1 MMKPLN
7 LKLLTLAKDYLP
19 DKLNHDLN
27 NVWGVN
33 PKEVEYQSVAGLVS
47 QLETIKGIS
56 KGIYRLLDGC
66 FFNFT
71 IPQISNEFDC
81 LWISEE
87 SIINIE
93 LKSDAPKKEDKIRN
107 QLIKNRHFLQPLNR
121 TAVLFS
127 FIASTNQCYR
137 LDEEGNL
144 LLTNIDEIAF
154 ALGKVHEEALFRGDI
169 ESLFLPE
176 NYLVSPFNST
186 EKFLGRR
193 YFLTSQQEE
202 IKDIIL
208 KDIES
213 EAGPG
218 FYGITGGPGSGK
230 TLLIYDIASSL
241 MNKGKKVVI
250 GQSGGIND
258 GQKLLKES
266 GWSIYPT
273 QAIVAIS
280 HLDIDNEWSR
290 AVREADVFIIDE
302 AQRSPHV
309 DLIAKEAIENGR
321 KCIFAIDSKQ
331 CLKVEEIEYANEL
344 RIKKLVGPRH
354 YFPLKS
360 KIRSNHAIYDFVN
373 ALFDK
378 GYCIN
383 KSIGDNIELSYC
395 RTISEVLS
403 VFSLLQ
409 DRGYKICKFTPNHP
423 AHNRNDYEKWFPLDC
438 PSAHNVIG
446 QEFDFVACLISPN
459 ITYKSNRLVSNS
471 EYYYIEDRM
480 LYQIMSRARKGIHV
494 VVFNNPTMMERCL
507 AIITSDPSQNS

>member
-1 MMKPLN
+1 MKPLN

-33 PKEVEYQSVAGLVS
+33 PKEVEYQSVASLVS

-56 KGIYRLLDGC
+56 GRIYRLLDGC

-81 LWISEE
+81 LWIGEK

-93 LKSDAPKKEDKIRN
+93 LKSDTPKKEDKIRN
-107 QLIKNRHFLQPLNR
+107 QLIKNRHFLHPLNKTFELFCF
-121 TAVLFS
+121 TA
-127 FIASTNQCYR
+127 ATKQCYR

-144 LLTNIDEIAF
+144 LSTTIDEIAF
-154 ALGKVHEEALFRGDI
+154 ALERVHEEEIFRGDI
-169 ESLFLPE
+169 ETLFSPE
-176 NYLVSPFNST
+176 IYLVSPFNST
-186 EKFLGRR
+186 EEFLSRH

-202 IKDIIL
+202 IKDLIL
-208 KDIES
+208 SDIES
-213 EAGPG
+213 KAGSG

-230 TLLIYDIASSL
+230 TLLIYDIASTL
-241 MNKGKKVVI
+241 MDKGKKVVI

-258 GQKLLKES
+258 GQRLLKER
-266 GWSIYPT
+266 GWSIFQT
-273 QAIVAIS
+273 QGLFTFS
-280 HLDIDNEWSR
+280 RLDSDNEWSR
-290 AVREADVFIIDE
+290 AVREADIYIIDE

-309 DLIAKEAIENGR
+309 DMIAEETIKNGR
-321 KCIFAIDSKQ
+321 KCIFSIDSKQ
-331 CLKVEEIEYANEL
+331 CLKNEEIEYANEL
-344 RIKKLVGPRH
+344 RIRKLVGVGH
-354 YFPLKS
+354 YFSLRS
-360 KIRSNHAIYDFVN
+360 KIRSNHAIYDFIN

-395 RTISEVLS
+395 STVSEVLS

-409 DRGYKICKFTPNHP
+409 NRGFKICKFTPNHP
-423 AHNRNDYEKWFPLDC
+423 AHSRNDYEEWFPTDC

-446 QEFDFVACLISPN
+446 QEFDYVACLISPN
-459 ITYKSNRLVSNS
+459 ITYKSNKLVSVS

-494 VVFNNPTMMERCL
+494 VVFNNPGMMERCL
-507 AIITSDPSQNS
+507 TIKTWTPS